1 MYDING
7 GQIITERVFCKEDIE
22 AAIGNCNFNKAI
34 GVDWFS
40 GKVLKKNN
48 DIKTKLIDVMLH
60 WLNNCC
66 IPDYIL
72 VGKAVLFIKTGKEM
86 AGINDTRLIAVR
98 THLLKVLEK
107 AVMYKL

>member
-1 MYDING
+1 MYDVNG

-60 WLNNCC
+60 WLNDCC

-72 VGKAVLFIKTGKEM
+72 VGKAVLFSKTGKEM
-86 AGINDTRLIAVR
+86 AGINDTRLITVR